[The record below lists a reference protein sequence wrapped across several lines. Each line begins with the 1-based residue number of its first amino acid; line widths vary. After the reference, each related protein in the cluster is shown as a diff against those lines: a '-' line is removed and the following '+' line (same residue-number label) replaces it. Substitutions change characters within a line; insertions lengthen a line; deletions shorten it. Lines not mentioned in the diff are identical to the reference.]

1 MLTPRIHSFA
11 NGGDSCMLVCANLE
25 CMLVRAGM
33 KSCLVLLVV
42 PASSGAVR
50 PVTNYLPDF
59 LSYDAALSTVASNSS

>member
-1 MLTPRIHSFA
+1 
-11 NGGDSCMLVCANLE
+11 VCANLE

-42 PASSGAVR
+42 PASSSGAVR

-59 LSYDAALSTVASNSS
+59 YFLSYDAALSYCS

>member
-1 MLTPRIHSFA
+1 VFA
-11 NGGDSCMLVCANLE
+11 YVE
-25 CMLVRAGM
+25 CILVRAGM

-59 LSYDAALSTVASNSS
+59 LSYDADLSYCS